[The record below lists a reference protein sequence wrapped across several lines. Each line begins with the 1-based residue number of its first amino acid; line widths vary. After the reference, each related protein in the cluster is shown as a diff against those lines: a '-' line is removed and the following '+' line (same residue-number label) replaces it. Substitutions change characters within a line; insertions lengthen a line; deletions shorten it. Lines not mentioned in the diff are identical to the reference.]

1 MLDLLFGIVVIGA
14 LGTCYARPGAAVG
27 LLLSGFALEQ
37 CAQAFVP
44 LAGRNN
50 SLVNY
55 ILALFVAIATLRQVL
70 RFGVRVLFPRG
81 PMALSIVFLAYCYL
95 TVTWSI
101 FPSVTENILLES
113 LPYVLVFVGL
123 APLTVQSEQDLNDAF
138 FSLVIA
144 TTTTFLLLILFAEWG
159 GRSVYLPYGDFYS
172 NPLALTQA
180 AGASLICVTLS
191 PVLRRLPRP
200 LGLPF
205 ALVTLSVVLVAFVRT
220 GSRGQIVSSIATVL
234 FFVAITKRGIW
245 FLPVALSSIALLG
258 TSLFED
264 EVRANRLRWS
274 GDQMR
279 RDLTEDRIG
288 SAQQLFEYWSSSD
301 PLHVL
306 FGLGNSISY
315 DPRILGGYPHV
326 VPVEVLCEEG
336 IVGALLF
343 AACIGLSVHYAIK
356 AGLSSNGLTRQL
368 FTTVLALML
377 YEFLLTLK
385 QGSLLG
391 SRTFLTLVSLP
402 SSFVVLS
409 RILSIET
416 QGETRGQALHRTLA
430 PSPASKRPGR
440 DRSQPTA
447 LSAIRR

>member
-1 MLDLLFGIVVIGA
+1 M
-14 LGTCYARPGAAVG
+14 
-27 LLLSGFALEQ
+27 Q
-37 CAQAFVP
+37 
-44 LAGRNN
+44 
-50 SLVNY
+50 
-55 ILALFVAIATLRQVL
+55 
-70 RFGVRVLFPRG
+70 
-81 PMALSIVFLAYCYL
+81 
-95 TVTWSI
+95 
-101 FPSVTENILLES
+101 
-113 LPYVLVFVGL
+113 
-123 APLTVQSEQDLNDAF
+123 
-138 FSLVIA
+138 
-144 TTTTFLLLILFAEWG
+144 
-159 GRSVYLPYGDFYS
+159 
-172 NPLALTQA
+172 
-180 AGASLICVTLS
+180 
-191 PVLRRLPRP
+191 
-200 LGLPF
+200 
-205 ALVTLSVVLVAFVRT
+205 
-220 GSRGQIVSSIATVL
+220 
-234 FFVAITKRGIW
+234 
-245 FLPVALSSIALLG
+245 
-258 TSLFED
+258 
-264 EVRANRLRWS
+264 
-274 GDQMR
+274 